1 MHCATC
7 ENRIEKALKKVQ
19 GVLKVK
25 VDYAESKVYVE
36 YDSTLCSTKK
46 LEEVIISIGYII
58 GKDHTTNNIKPI
70 MGISLIFLA
79 ILLLGQHIGEFDM
92 SSKLKSEV
100 TYSVLFI
107 IGLFTSLHCVGMCGG
122 IMLSQSL
129 NTKTN
134 NKFQSFLPSLYYN
147 VGRVLGYT
155 VLGGVVGAL
164 GSVLSLSI
172 SFMAGIAV
180 FAGIF
185 MIIMGLNMTGF
196 ALFRKYINIPL
207 PTFSIATKTKTP
219 FAVGLLNGLMP
230 CGPLQTMQL
239 YALGTGSPLIG
250 ATSMLVFSLGTVP
263 LLLSFGSI
271 SGFFSNNSTKRILKL
286 SGVLV
291 IILGLVMT
299 SRGLAIA
306 GLNLPFFDLP
316 VQSRNGASM
325 AAKAQLENGI
335 QILRM
340 SANNQGYTP
349 NVLYVQR
356 GVPLKWIIDGEQIN
370 SCNNEVIVP
379 SMQIKK
385 KLVSGNNVIEFTP
398 QDQDVPF
405 SCWMG
410 MIKGMIKVVDDVN
423 AVDIMKNTTAI
434 PAGSGCCSSGSSSCC
449 GSQSQNSIY
458 GDDISKIPTGK
469 IIHKA
474 TLQST
479 LQTIHLKGIG
489 FEFEPLVVVL
499 DRQTAAR
506 ITFDLTDFDDP
517 EGTWD
522 IVDYQEEKV
531 ISSFK
536 GRKGI
541 VEVDFSATSPNTF
554 GIYKNRKI
562 TSIIEVVEDLKTTDV
577 EKIRAKFL

>member
-1 MHCATC
+1 
-7 ENRIEKALKKVQ
+7 
-19 GVLKVK
+19 
-25 VDYAESKVYVE
+25 
-36 YDSTLCSTKK
+36 
-46 LEEVIISIGYII
+46 
-58 GKDHTTNNIKPI
+58 
-70 MGISLIFLA
+70 
-79 ILLLGQHIGEFDM
+79 
-92 SSKLKSEV
+92 
-100 TYSVLFI
+100 
-107 IGLFTSLHCVGMCGG
+107 
-122 IMLSQSL
+122 
-129 NTKTN
+129 
-134 NKFQSFLPSLYYN
+134 
-147 VGRVLGYT
+147 
-155 VLGGVVGAL
+155 
-164 GSVLSLSI
+164 
-172 SFMAGIAV
+172 
-180 FAGIF
+180 
-185 MIIMGLNMTGF
+185 
-196 ALFRKYINIPL
+196 
-207 PTFSIATKTKTP
+207 
-219 FAVGLLNGLMP
+219 
-230 CGPLQTMQL
+230 
-239 YALGTGSPLIG
+239 
-250 ATSMLVFSLGTVP
+250 
-263 LLLSFGSI
+263 
-271 SGFFSNNSTKRILKL
+271 
-286 SGVLV
+286 
-291 IILGLVMT
+291 
-299 SRGLAIA
+299 
-306 GLNLPFFDLP
+306 
-316 VQSRNGASM
+316 
-325 AAKAQLENGI
+325 
-335 QILRM
+335 
-340 SANNQGYTP
+340 
-349 NVLYVQR
+349 
-356 GVPLKWIIDGEQIN
+356 
-370 SCNNEVIVP
+370 VIVP